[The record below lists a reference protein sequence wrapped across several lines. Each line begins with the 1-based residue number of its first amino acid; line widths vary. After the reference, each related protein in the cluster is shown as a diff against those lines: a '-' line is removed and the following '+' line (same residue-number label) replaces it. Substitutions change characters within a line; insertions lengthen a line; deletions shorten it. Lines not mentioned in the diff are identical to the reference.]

1 MSELGQ
7 LFGVGLGPGDP
18 ELITVKG
25 LKTLQEADVIF
36 YPASKVEEGNIQSF
50 SLPIL
55 EQLEVK
61 TTCLPL
67 HTPMTGKGRE
77 AFYQEAFEQVYKHLK
92 QGKNAVIVSEG
103 DILFYSTF
111 GYLLALAKA
120 KGVACQLVPGI
131 PAFIAAAAQ
140 GEQALVE
147 GKNGFKVIARP
158 QDYSHLRQAINKG
171 DTVVVMKMS
180 VLKDWYAFLKKEER
194 SFLYIEKVGTEAQ
207 FVTSE
212 VEDLEDRV
220 IPYFSLI
227 IFYGR
232 GALRLKK

>member
-1 MSELGQ
+1 MSEIGQ

-36 YPASKVEEGNIQSF
+36 YPASKIEEGNIQSF

-61 TTCLPL
+61 ATCLPL

-77 AFYQEAFEQVYKHLK
+77 DFYQKAFEQVNDRLQ
-92 QGKNAVIVSEG
+92 QGDNVVVVSEG

-111 GYLLALAKA
+111 GYLLALAKVQ
-120 KGVACQLVPGI
+120 GVQCQLIPGM
-131 PAFIAAAAQ
+131 PAFVAAAAQ

-147 GKNGFKVIARP
+147 GNSGFKVIARP
-158 QDYSHLRQAINKG
+158 QDYSHLRQAVNKG

-180 VLKDWYAFLKKEER
+180 VLKDWYAFLKEEKR
-194 SFLYIEKVGTEAQ
+194 DFLYIEKAGTEAQ
-207 FVTSE
+207 FVSSD
-212 VEDLEDRV
+212 VEDLNGRD

-227 IFYGR
+227 IFYGER
-232 GALRLKK
+232 C